1 MESTTNWKDLFGSD
15 DEDEDIIGFDS
26 IPGLKLI
33 KQGLTHEEQMELTH
47 ALINNGHFS
56 GENVNQS
63 MCFGELP
70 SYISWL
76 SGWVKERHPSLFN
89 SDILNREPIFD
100 QAILNLYKKG
110 LFRIMYATLF
120 EYLYLQ

>member
-1 MESTTNWKDLFGSD
+1 MESTDWKDLFGSD
-15 DEDEDIIGFDS
+15 DEEEDNKPIVTFGS

-33 KQGLTHEEQMELTH
+33 QQGLTHEEQMELTH
-47 ALINNGHFS
+47 ALIDNGHFS

-70 SYISWL
+70 SYISWI
-76 SGWVKERHPSLFN
+76 STWVKEKYPTLFD
-89 SDILNREPIFD
+89 SDVLSRDPIFD

-110 LFRIMYATLF
+110 LS
-120 EYLYLQ
+120 